1 MKEFFAKLS
10 TTTGS
15 LNGSRLVYLGG
26 PDTPKPPEAAPVM
39 DFRENP
45 LTKEQIKDL
54 QTSVDKTMADNQS
67 ASRKIT
73 MPPMYVKGE
82 VPKAENSVLENNPH
96 FKDVLSLNID
106 ISENLPDKLA
116 TQLNKKLGQIDIA
129 HMDDNQFKVLR
140 QAVDAIVDL
149 PSQGAGDKEVALAVN
164 KFAMRYPNLKAV
176 AALGDRGI
184 LPALK
189 KMDKQS
195 TGSQVVSNQPNPPS
209 REK

>member
-1 MKEFFAKLS
+1 MKELFSKLS

-15 LNGSRLVYLGG
+15 LNGNRFVYQAGEVQ
-26 PDTPKPPEAAPVM
+26 KPAETAPVIAS
-39 DFRENP
+39 
-45 LTKEQIKDL
+45 LTPDQISKL
-54 QTSVDKTMADNQS
+54 QKSVDNTMADNRS
-67 ASRKIT
+67 AGRRIT
-73 MPPMYVKGE
+73 MPPMHIRGE
-82 VPKAENSVLENNPH
+82 VPKAKNSVLEKNPH

-106 ISENLPDKLA
+106 ISENLPDELA
-116 TQLNKKLGQIDIA
+116 TKLNKKLGQIDVA
-129 HMDDNQFKVLR
+129 HMDDNQFKILK

-195 TGSQVVSNQPNPPS
+195 KGSQIVSNQPNPPS